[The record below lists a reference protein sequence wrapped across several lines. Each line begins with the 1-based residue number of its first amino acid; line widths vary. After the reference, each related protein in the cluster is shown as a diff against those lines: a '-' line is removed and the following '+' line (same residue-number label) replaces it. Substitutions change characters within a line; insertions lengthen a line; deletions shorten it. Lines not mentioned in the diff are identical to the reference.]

1 LFRPFLYDLTHAFR
15 SFRTEPALTFIA
27 VLSLAIGLG
36 ATSGAASLLD
46 AFGFRPP
53 AVTDPRALVQI
64 QTSQRQERFG
74 PVSYADYEDMRA
86 RTQVLR
92 SLSAYAVK
100 GGGLSGPE
108 APPEIVLM
116 NVVSPDYFATLGVSP
131 ARGRTFLTTDTA
143 PGAPPAVVISDR
155 LWQRR
160 FSRADDITHRFVV
173 LNGASCAVIGV
184 VPSAFTGL
192 TVHLSPDVWIPYAT
206 WASVMSGGRPP
217 APRRDERSFTLVGR
231 LKSAPSWR
239 DSTLETFG
247 VVPTG
252 VRHAQNEFDVIVTA
266 LRHAYPQ
273 TNPNQRA
280 QVITETAARRGG
292 LTNVAILLWI
302 VVSLVLLVGCANVA
316 GLLLGRAEKR
326 RREMAIRAALGASR
340 GRLIGQLLTEGL
352 ALAGVAGAA
361 GLLLGLWIVRSLP
374 GFLPTV
380 ALPLGFSFRLDLHV
394 VLITLGVAAV
404 TVLVFALWPALSSAR
419 AGIAQAARTETSD
432 ARVRAWS
439 ARNLLVVAQI
449 AVSFVLVVSGVLFVR
464 GLRSA
469 QRIDPGFEVRPML
482 LATIAPAAIGYDD
495 AHTRIFFR
503 DLVDR
508 LGATAGVRQVS
519 LARRIPLA
527 ADGGGAARKVDSP
540 DHVPPANGAP
550 LTIHY
555 NSVWPNYFGMMGTR
569 LLRGRTF
576 AELDNANAAKVVVVN
591 ETMARKYWPDGSALG
606 RTIRVTG
613 PGAGTFEIIGVVQDG
628 KYINLSEK
636 PDPYLFFSL
645 LQVPSAQLTLMVQT
659 DADPGAAA
667 ATVRNVLKQLDPRMP
682 TMQMMTLEEHTRFAF
697 YEPHL
702 AAVVV
707 GNLGAAGLV
716 LSLVGLYGV
725 VAFVVA
731 RRRREIGVRMALGAR
746 PADIFRA
753 VMTRALG
760 LALCGVLIG
769 TVTALLVTQTLA
781 GSIYGVNPSDPLAFI
796 STAALLVIV
805 SAVAS
810 WWPARR
816 AMQVDP
822 VRALRAE

>member
-1 LFRPFLYDLTHAFR
+1 M
-15 SFRTEPALTFIA
+15 
-27 VLSLAIGLG
+27 
-36 ATSGAASLLD
+36 
-46 AFGFRPP
+46 
-53 AVTDPRALVQI
+53 
-64 QTSQRQERFG
+64 
-74 PVSYADYEDMRA
+74 SYADYEDMRD
-86 RTQVLR
+86 RTQVL
-92 SLSAYAVK
+92 SGLSAFGVK

-108 APPEIVLM
+108 APPEIVLL

-131 ARGRTFLTTDTA
+131 ARGRTFLATDTA

-160 FSRADDITHRFVV
+160 FSRADDITHRSVV

-184 VPSAFTGL
+184 LPSAFTGL

-206 WASVMSGGRPP
+206 WASVMSGDRLS

-231 LKSAPSWR
+231 LKSPPSWR
-239 DSTLETFG
+239 DRTLETFG
-247 VVPTG
+247 VVPPG
-252 VRHAQNEFDVIVTA
+252 VRQAQSEFDVIVAA
-266 LRHAYPQ
+266 LRTADPQ
-273 TNPNQRA
+273 TNPNLRA

-292 LTNVAILLWI
+292 LVTVAMLLWF
-302 VVSLVLLVGCANVA
+302 VVGLVLLVGCANVA
-316 GLLLGRAEKR
+316 GLLLGRAEQR
-326 RREMAIRAALGASR
+326 RREMAIRVALGASR
-340 GRLIGQLLTEGL
+340 RRLIGQVLAEGL
-352 ALAGVAGAA
+352 ALAGAAGAA
-361 GLLLGLWIVRSLP
+361 GLLLGFWIVRSLP
-374 GFLPTV
+374 GLLPPL
-380 ALPLGFSFRLDLHV
+380 ALPLGFSFRFDLHV
-394 VLITLGVAAV
+394 VLITLGMAAV
-404 TVLVFALWPALSSAR
+404 TVLVFALWPALTSTR

-469 QRIDPGFEVRPML
+469 QQIDPGFEVRPML
-482 LATIAPAAIGYDD
+482 LATIAPVAIGYDG
-495 AHTRIFFR
+495 AHSQIFFR

-519 LARRIPLA
+519 LTRRIPLDP
-527 ADGGGAARKVDSP
+527 DGGGATREIDPP
-540 DHVPPANGAP
+540 DHVPPASGAP
-550 LTIHY
+550 LTIHF
-555 NSVWPNYFGMMGTR
+555 NSVWPNYFVMMGTR
-569 LLRGRTF
+569 VLHGRAF
-576 AELDNANAAKVVVVN
+576 SDEDHAKAAKVVVVN
-591 ETMARKYWPDGSALG
+591 DTIARKYWPDGSAVG
-606 RTIRVTG
+606 RTIRVIG
-613 PGAGTFEIIGVVQDG
+613 PGAGDFHIVGVVQDG

-667 ATVRNVLKQLDPRMP
+667 ATVRNVLKQIDPRMP

-702 AAVVV
+702 WAVVV

-716 LSLVGLYGV
+716 LSLIGLYGV

-731 RRRREIGVRMALGAR
+731 RRTREIGVRMALGAR
-746 PADIFRA
+746 PADIFRS
-753 VMTRALG
+753 VLTRALE
-760 LALCGVLIG
+760 LALCGVLVG
-769 TVTALLVTQTLA
+769 TGIALPVTQGLS
-781 GSIYGVNPSDPLAFI
+781 GSIYGVSPLDPLSFM
-796 STAALLVIV
+796 STAALLVTV

-810 WWPARR
+810 WWPARQ